1 MLVDCQ
7 FSHNKLENQIILTT
21 ACKLV
26 KPIFDHL
33 DVKTQKDRLQSER
46 DALASDLDGTLIPL
60 PDTAQNEED
69 LIRLNKLREI
79 HDFILIFATG
89 RSFHSVL
96 NAVEQHALPMP
107 DWIICNVGT
116 SIYKKT
122 EDSFFELSAYHEK
135 LSEICGCIDR
145 KKVEATI
152 KHLSKLKLQPEENQ
166 SDFKISY
173 WCEEVDLQDLVDQI
187 NEIQQQE
194 SLPYSCLGS
203 VDPFNKRGLIDI
215 LPNGVNK
222 AYALDWLGHLLELA
236 PDKIVYAGDSGNDL
250 AALVG
255 GYASVLVGNAT
266 ECLRSEVRELAK
278 EQKNSGL
285 CYFAKNVATSGVL
298 EGMRHFNLAPE
309 PEGI

>member
-1 MLVDCQ
+1 
-7 FSHNKLENQIILTT
+7 
-21 ACKLV
+21 V
-26 KPIFDHL
+26 KA
-33 DVKTQKDRLQSER
+33 QKDRLQNER
-46 DALASDLDGTLIPL
+46 NALASDLDGTLIPL

-89 RSFHSVL
+89 RSFQSVL
-96 NAVEQHALPMP
+96 HAIEQHKLPIP

-116 SIYKKT
+116 SIYEKT
-122 EDSFFELSAYHEK
+122 GDSFSERFAYHEK
-135 LSEICGCIDR
+135 LSEICSGMDR
-145 KKVEATI
+145 RKVEATL

-173 WCEEVDLQDLVDQI
+173 WCEEDDLHDLVDQI
-187 NEIQQQE
+187 NKIQQQE

-203 VDPFNKRGLIDI
+203 IDPFNKHGLIDV

-222 AYALDWLGHLLELA
+222 AYALDWLGHLLGLK

-266 ECLRSEVRELAK
+266 ERLRSEVRELAK

-298 EGMRHFNLAPE
+298 EGMRHFKLAPE
-309 PEGI
+309 ST